1 MKASIAHGVRP
12 SVLILGKDSRK
23 PWGPWDIVLAR
34 AYQRFLNEICG
45 QCGLPKYICHNDDNR
60 IQFRL
65 GRDEC
70 ASTALV
76 EREQERNTKSE
87 QKTYGQR
94 LYGEPY
100 LTDDAVEGGMELS
113 DFRKPYL
120 IDRMKRMGLIQEA
133 ADGSESTPQEP
144 VA

>member
-23 PWGPWDIVLAR
+23 PWGKWDIVLAR
-34 AYQRFLNEICG
+34 AYQRFLNELCG

-65 GRDEC
+65 GNDEC
-70 ASTALV
+70 ESTALA
-76 EREQERNTKSE
+76 EREQASLTEKDV
-87 QKTYGQR
+87 KTFGRR

-100 LTDDAVEGGMELS
+100 LTDDAKEEGLELS
-113 DFRKPYL
+113 DFRRPYL
-120 IDRMKRMGLIQEA
+120 IDRMKRMGLIPET
-133 ADGSESTPQEP
+133 SESTPPEP
-144 VA
+144 VP